1 MKKLIKKALI
11 FFIKKLNIPESIE
24 HLNNEARIKLSYSN
38 SMADKAIFYPEA
50 QVINLQKD
58 AAIITIDEY
67 SHIRGE
73 LLVFAYGGE
82 IKIGKNT
89 YVGAGVKIWSGE
101 SICIGDNVLISHN
114 VNIIDS
120 NSHEIDYIERA
131 NTTTKIFNEGHPTQK
146 GNVQTSQIII
156 NNYAWINFNACILK
170 GVTIGE
176 GAIIAAGAVVTK
188 DVPAFALVAGNPA
201 VFVKS
206 LK

>member
-1 MKKLIKKALI
+1 MKKVIKKALI

-24 HLNNEARIKLSYSN
+24 VLNNEIKVRNNYSN
-38 SMADKAIFYPEA
+38 SHADEAVFYPEA

-58 AAIITIDEY
+58 SAKISIDEC

-89 YVGAGVKIWSGE
+89 YVGAGVRIWSGE
-101 SICIGDNVLISHN
+101 SIHIGDNVLISHN

-120 NSHEIDYIERA
+120 NSHEIDHIERA
-131 NTTTKIFNEGHPTQK
+131 NTTTKIFNEGHPSKK
-146 GNVQTSQIII
+146 GNVQTSQIVIHD
-156 NNYAWINFNACILK
+156 YAWINFNACILK

-188 DVPAFALVAGNPA
+188 DVPAFSLVAGNPA
-201 VFVKS
+201 VLVKS